1 MNLAKFVCRLFF
13 VVAVVIAVCSTA
25 FLLADNF
32 DGSDPERGDRA
43 MNMLVI
49 SCVVCA
55 LVVLANAWIEE
66 KENPVNVAVKK
77 AALGYAVEK
86 ESGSRQEFLS
96 LYGVVVYE
104 HFVQEGY
111 IHQLLG
117 NKNNRWEV
125 TEHGKLE
132 KQSLE

>member
-1 MNLAKFVCRLFF
+1 MF
-13 VVAVVIAVCSTA
+13 
-25 FLLADNF
+25 
-32 DGSDPERGDRA
+32 A

-49 SCVVCA
+49 SCAVCA
-55 LVVLANAWIEE
+55 IAVLANDWIEE
-66 KENPVNVAVKK
+66 KENPVNIAVKK

-86 ESGSRQEFLS
+86 EAGSRQEFLS

>member
-1 MNLAKFVCRLFF
+1 MSLAKFVCRLVL
-13 VVAVVIAVCSTA
+13 VVAAVIAFLSVA
-25 FLLADNF
+25 FLLADHF
-32 DGSDPERGDRA
+32 AGPDPDRGDRA
-43 MNMLVI
+43 MNMLVF
-49 SCVVCA
+49 SCAVCA
-55 LVVLANAWIEE
+55 IAVLANAWIEE
-66 KENPVNVAVKK
+66 NENPVNIAVKK
-77 AALGYAVEK
+77 AALDYVVEK
-86 ESGSRQEFLS
+86 EAGSRQEFLS

-104 HFVQEGY
+104 DFVQEGY

>member
-1 MNLAKFVCRLFF
+1 MKLAKFVCRLLF

-25 FLLADNF
+25 FLLADHF
-32 DGSDPERGDRA
+32 AGSNPERGDRA

-77 AALGYAVEK
+77 AALDYVVEK
-86 ESGSRQEFLS
+86 EAGYRQEFLS